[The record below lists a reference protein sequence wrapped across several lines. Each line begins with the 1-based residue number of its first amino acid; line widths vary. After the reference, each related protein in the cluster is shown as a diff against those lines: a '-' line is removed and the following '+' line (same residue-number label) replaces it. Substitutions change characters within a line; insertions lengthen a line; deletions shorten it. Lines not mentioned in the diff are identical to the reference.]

1 MEIVA
6 KVSAAL
12 QQLFGEFAD
21 QAALASQVVV
31 RKRKFTALSLA
42 KTFVLGFLQ
51 HPEASDEQ
59 LAQVALM
66 CGAEVT
72 PQAVEQRHTPK
83 LVAFL
88 EAFYRKGLQL
98 IVGVDKSLA
107 PILERFTS
115 VTLLDSSTVTLPDD
129 MRERFPGCGG
139 GHGHGGGTA
148 ALKLQTEL
156 DLRSGALHVEIET
169 GRSPDGATMRQHAER
184 PAGSLRISDLG
195 YFCVAIFAAMVAGGV
210 HFLSRLQ
217 FNTRVRQRDGIFI
230 DLLPWLRS
238 QAGPVVDQP
247 ILLGEEQRLA
257 CRLIAWRVPE
267 EQANRRRRKLRQ
279 EVMSKRGHEPTADR
293 LAWCDWTMLVT
304 SVPLALM
311 SPPEA
316 VVLYRARWQIELLFK
331 RWKMQDRIAVLSG
344 STAVRQMVRI
354 WARLLAALVQHWL
367 IVASAW
373 GDPKRS
379 WSKVS
384 EAIRT
389 WVVAL
394 IQAMDQRDKLER
406 TIVAL
411 CQVVAKTC
419 RRDPRSK
426 PGTFELLNDIS
437 KLDFSLT

>member
-1 MEIVA
+1 M
-6 KVSAAL
+6 
-12 QQLFGEFAD
+12 QQLFGEFAE
-21 QAALASQVVV
+21 QAAEASHVIV
-31 RKRKFTALSLA
+31 RQRKFTALSLA
-42 KTFVLGFLQ
+42 KTFVLRFLQ
-51 HPEASDEQ
+51 HAEASDEQ
-59 LAQVALM
+59 LAQVAVM

-98 IVGVDKSLA
+98 AVGVDKTLA
-107 PILERFTS
+107 PILGRFTN

-129 MRERFPGCGG
+129 LRQQFPGCGG

-156 DLRSGALHVEIET
+156 DLRSGALHVQIET
-169 GRSPDGATMRQHAER
+169 GRSTDGATTRQHAKR
-184 PAGSLRISDLG
+184 LAGSLRISDLG
-195 YFCVAIFAAMVAGGV
+195 YFCVAVFAAMVAGGA

-217 FNTRVRQRDGIFI
+217 FNTRVRQLDGSAI
-230 DLLPWLRS
+230 DLLPWLRA
-238 QAGPVVDQP
+238 QAGPFVDQQ
-247 ILLGEEQRLA
+247 ILLGEAQRLP
-257 CRLIAWRVPE
+257 CRLIAWRMPE
-267 EQANRRRRKLRQ
+267 EQANRRRHKLRQ
-279 EVMSKRGHEPTADR
+279 EVMSKRGHEPTAER
-293 LAWCDWTMLVT
+293 LAWCDWTILVT
-304 SVPLALM
+304 SVPVEMM

-344 STAVRQMVRI
+344 STTVRQMVRV
-354 WARLLAALVQHWL
+354 WSRLLAALVQHWL
-367 IVASAW
+367 VVASAW

-389 WVVAL
+389 WVAEL
-394 IQAMDQRDKLER
+394 IHAMDQRDNLER
-406 TIVAL
+406 TIVGL
-411 CQVVAKTC
+411 CQVVTKTC

-426 PGTFELLNDIS
+426 PGTFELLNDVTR
-437 KLDFSLT
+437 LDFCLT